1 MALFTFVLDY
11 AGGTY
16 VSQVNAASWK
26 HAPRAWAEKL
36 QAGEIQGIGSDSL
49 LRLRAR
55 VKEEAPVELTGL
67 RHVWCFSI
75 LVRGKLALVNY
86 VQTAG

>member
-11 AGGTY
+11 AGGIY
-16 VSQVNAASWK
+16 VSQVKAISWK
-26 HAPRAWAEKL
+26 DAPRAWAEKL
-36 QAGEIQGIGSDSL
+36 EAGKVQGVGPGSL
-49 LRLRAR
+49 ARLRTS
-55 VKEEAPVELTGL
+55 VKDETPVELAGL
-67 RHVWCFSI
+67 RRVWCFSI